1 MVLPGA
7 TPPLACLKTSDSGQ
21 QERASSLRAISRV
34 CVCRDKG
41 DFRAAYC
48 GKMGSMSSIKRGVKK
63 KLLLRP
69 EVESVSRDPA
79 HGASM
84 GKFSESILVV
94 SSVAV

>member
-1 MVLPGA
+1 MGVEARSPA
-7 TPPLACLKTSDSGQ
+7 KRTSIH
-21 QERASSLRAISRV
+21 RKRW
-34 CVCRDKG
+34 
-41 DFRAAYC
+41 
-48 GKMGSMSSIKRGVKK
+48 SMSSIKRDVKK

>member
-1 MVLPGA
+1 
-7 TPPLACLKTSDSGQ
+7 
-21 QERASSLRAISRV
+21 
-34 CVCRDKG
+34 
-41 DFRAAYC
+41 
-48 GKMGSMSSIKRGVKK
+48 MSSIKRDVKKELLLRPEVESVSRGSIKRDVKK

-79 HGASM
+79 HGASV

>member
-1 MVLPGA
+1 MGSRRKLEDFS
-7 TPPLACLKTSDSGQ
+7 PLTC
-21 QERASSLRAISRV
+21 
-34 CVCRDKG
+34 
-41 DFRAAYC
+41 
-48 GKMGSMSSIKRGVKK
+48 SMSSIKRDVKK